1 MKDGSMRLLRRLLL
15 IAGFGLLSLSANG
28 APNAPVEGVEYQ
40 RLSQP
45 QPTDTGKKVEVLE
58 FFWYNCPHCHAFEP
72 YLAEWAK
79 KQGDRIV
86 LRRIPVGF
94 RESFAPQQKLYFAL
108 EAMNRLDLHKAVFDA
123 IHQRRMKLNTEPEIM
138 AFMESQN
145 IDQKKFSET
154 FHSFSVQSKVA
165 RVRQL
170 QEAFRIDGVPTV
182 AIDGQY
188 LTSPSIIG
196 QHMRGAPEE
205 SLNSATLTV
214 MDALV
219 AKKK

>member
-86 LRRIPVGF
+86 LKRIPVGF

>member
-1 MKDGSMRLLRRLLL
+1 MRLLQSLLL
-15 IAGFGLLSLSANG
+15 AAGLSFASIGAIA

-40 RLSQP
+40 RLTQP

-72 YLAEWAK
+72 HLAEWAK

-86 LRRIPVGF
+86 LKRIPVGF
-94 RESFAPQQKLYFAL
+94 RESFAPQQKLYFTL
-108 EAMNRLDLHKAVFDA
+108 EAMNRLDLHRVVFDA

-138 AFMESQN
+138 AFIEKQP
-145 IDQKKFSET
+145 IDQKKFAET
-154 FHSFSVQSKVA
+154 FSSFSVQSRVA

-170 QEAFRIDGVPTV
+170 QEAFKIDGVPTV

-188 LTSPSIIG
+188 LTSPSIVG
-196 QHMRGAPEE
+196 QSMRGAPEE
-205 SLNSATLTV
+205 VLNGATLSV

>member
-1 MKDGSMRLLRRLLL
+1 MRLLQSLLL
-15 IAGFGLLSLSANG
+15 AAGLSFASIGAIA

-40 RLSQP
+40 RLTQP

-72 YLAEWAK
+72 HLAEWAK
-79 KQGDRIV
+79 KQGDHIV
-86 LRRIPVGF
+86 LKRIPVGF
-94 RESFAPQQKLYFAL
+94 RESFAPQQKLYFTL
-108 EAMNRLDLHKAVFDA
+108 EAMNRLDLHRVVFDA

-138 AFMESQN
+138 AFIEKQP
-145 IDQKKFSET
+145 IDQKKFAET
-154 FHSFSVQSKVA
+154 FSSFSVQSRVA

-170 QEAFRIDGVPTV
+170 QEAFKIDGVPTV

-188 LTSPSIIG
+188 LTSPSIVG
-196 QHMRGAPEE
+196 QSMRGAPEE
-205 SLNSATLTV
+205 VLNGATLSV

>member
-1 MKDGSMRLLRRLLL
+1 MRLLHSLLL
-15 IAGFGLLSLSANG
+15 IASLGLASVGANA
-28 APNAPVEGVEYQ
+28 APNAPAEGVEYQ

-72 YLAEWAK
+72 HLAEWAK

-86 LRRIPVGF
+86 LKRIPVGF
-94 RESFAPQQKLYFAL
+94 RESFVPQQKPYFAL
-108 EAMNRLDLHKAVFDA
+108 EAMNRLDLHTVVFDA

-138 AFMESQN
+138 AFIEKQS
-145 IDQKKFSET
+145 IDSKKFGET
-154 FHSFSVQSKVA
+154 FNSFSVQSKVS

-188 LTSPSIIG
+188 VTSPSIVG
-196 QHMRGAPEE
+196 QSMRGAPEE
-205 SLNSATLTV
+205 VLNSATLLV

>member
-1 MKDGSMRLLRRLLL
+1 MRLLHRLLL
-15 IAGFGLLSLSANG
+15 IASLGLASMGASA

-72 YLAEWAK
+72 YLAEWSK

-86 LRRIPVGF
+86 LKRIPVGF

-108 EAMNRLDLHKAVFDA
+108 EAMNRLDLHRVVFDA

-138 AFMESQN
+138 AFMETQS
-145 IDQKKFSET
+145 IDHKKFAET
-154 FHSFSVQSKVA
+154 FNSFSVQSKVA

-188 LTSPSIIG
+188 LTSPSIVG
-196 QHMRGAPEE
+196 QSMRGAPEDT
-205 SLNSATLTV
+205 LNSATLLV

-219 AKKK
+219 TKKK

>member
-1 MKDGSMRLLRRLLL
+1 MRLLHSLLL
-15 IAGFGLLSLSANG
+15 IASLGLVSAGANA
-28 APNAPVEGVEYQ
+28 APNSPVEGVEYQ

-45 QPTDTGKKVEVLE
+45 QPTESGKKVEVLE

-72 YLAEWAK
+72 HLAEWAK

-86 LRRIPVGF
+86 LKRIPVGF

-108 EAMNRLDLHKAVFDA
+108 EAMNRLDLHSVVFDA

-138 AFMESQN
+138 AFIEKQS
-145 IDQKKFSET
+145 IDHKKFGET
-154 FHSFSVQSKVA
+154 FNSFSVQSKVA

-188 LTSPSIIG
+188 VTSPSIVG
-196 QHMRGAPEE
+196 QSMRGAPEE
-205 SLNSATLTV
+205 VLNAATLLV

>member
-1 MKDGSMRLLRRLLL
+1 MRLLRRLLL

-86 LRRIPVGF
+86 LKRIPVGF

-170 QEAFRIDGVPTV
+170 
-182 AIDGQY
+182 
-188 LTSPSIIG
+188 
-196 QHMRGAPEE
+196 
-205 SLNSATLTV
+205 
-214 MDALV
+214 
-219 AKKK
+219 

>member
-1 MKDGSMRLLRRLLL
+1 MRLLHSLLL
-15 IAGFGLLSLSANG
+15 IASLGLASVGANA
-28 APNAPVEGVEYQ
+28 APNAPAEGVEYQ

-72 YLAEWAK
+72 HLAEWAK

-86 LRRIPVGF
+86 LKRIPVGF
-94 RESFAPQQKLYFAL
+94 RESFVPQQKLYFAL
-108 EAMNRLDLHKAVFDA
+108 EAMNRLDLHSVVFDA

-138 AFMESQN
+138 AFIEKQS
-145 IDQKKFSET
+145 IDSKKFGET
-154 FHSFSVQSKVA
+154 FNSFSVQSKVS

-188 LTSPSIIG
+188 VTSPSIVG
-196 QHMRGAPEE
+196 QSMRGAPEE
-205 SLNSATLTV
+205 VLNSATLLV

>member
-1 MKDGSMRLLRRLLL
+1 MRLLQSLLL
-15 IAGFGLLSLSANG
+15 AAGLSFALIGAIA

-40 RLSQP
+40 RLAQP

-72 YLAEWAK
+72 HLAEWAK

-86 LRRIPVGF
+86 LKRIPVGF
-94 RESFAPQQKLYFAL
+94 RESFAPQQKLYFTL
-108 EAMNRLDLHKAVFDA
+108 EAMNRLDLHRVVFDA

-138 AFMESQN
+138 AFIEKQP
-145 IDQKKFSET
+145 IDQKKFAET
-154 FHSFSVQSKVA
+154 FSSFSVQSRVA

-170 QEAFRIDGVPTV
+170 QEAFKIDGVPTV

-188 LTSPSIIG
+188 LTSPSIVG
-196 QHMRGAPEE
+196 QSMRGAPEE
-205 SLNSATLTV
+205 VLNGATLSV

>member
-1 MKDGSMRLLRRLLL
+1 MRLLHSLLL
-15 IAGFGLLSLSANG
+15 IASLSLVSVGVNA

-72 YLAEWAK
+72 HLAEWAK

-86 LRRIPVGF
+86 LKRIPVGF
-94 RESFAPQQKLYFAL
+94 RESFVPQQKLYFAL
-108 EAMNRLDLHKAVFDA
+108 EAMNRLDLHTVVFDA

-138 AFMESQN
+138 AFIEKQS
-145 IDQKKFSET
+145 IDSKKFGET
-154 FHSFSVQSKVA
+154 FNSFSVQSKVS

-188 LTSPSIIG
+188 VTSPSIVG
-196 QHMRGAPEE
+196 QSMRGAPEE
-205 SLNSATLTV
+205 VLNSATLLV

>member
-1 MKDGSMRLLRRLLL
+1 MRLLHSLLL
-15 IAGFGLLSLSANG
+15 IASLGLASVGANA
-28 APNAPVEGVEYQ
+28 APNAPAEGVEYQ

-72 YLAEWAK
+72 HLAEWAK

-86 LRRIPVGF
+86 LKRIPVGF
-94 RESFAPQQKLYFAL
+94 RESFVPQQKLYFAL
-108 EAMNRLDLHKAVFDA
+108 EAMNRLDLHTVVFDA

-138 AFMESQN
+138 AFIEKQS
-145 IDQKKFSET
+145 IDSKKFGET
-154 FHSFSVQSKVA
+154 FNSFSVQSKVS

-182 AIDGQY
+182 AIDGQHV
-188 LTSPSIIG
+188 TSPSIVG
-196 QHMRGAPEE
+196 QSMRGAPEE
-205 SLNSATLTV
+205 VLNSATLLV

>member
-1 MKDGSMRLLRRLLL
+1 MRLLKSLLL
-15 IAGFGLLSLSANG
+15 AASVGFVSVGACA

-58 FFWYNCPHCHAFEP
+58 FFWYNCPHCHVFEP
-72 YLAEWAK
+72 HLAEWAK

-86 LRRIPVGF
+86 LKRIPVGF

-108 EAMNRLDLHKAVFDA
+108 EAMNRLDLHKVVFDA

-138 AFMESQN
+138 AFMETQN
-145 IDQKKFSET
+145 IDHKKFVET
-154 FHSFSVQSKVA
+154 FQSFSVQSKVT

-188 LTSPSIIG
+188 LTSPSIVG
-196 QHMRGAPEE
+196 QSMRGASEDV
-205 SLNSATLTV
+205 LNSATLTV

-219 AKKK
+219 TKKK

>member
-1 MKDGSMRLLRRLLL
+1 MRLLQSLLL
-15 IAGFGLLSLSANG
+15 AAGLSFASIGAIA

-40 RLSQP
+40 RLTQP

-72 YLAEWAK
+72 HLAEWAK

-86 LRRIPVGF
+86 LKRIPVGF
-94 RESFAPQQKLYFAL
+94 RESFAPQQKLYFTL
-108 EAMNRLDLHKAVFDA
+108 EAMNRLDLHRVGFDA

-138 AFMESQN
+138 AFIEKQP
-145 IDQKKFSET
+145 IDQKKFAET
-154 FHSFSVQSKVA
+154 FSSFSVQSRVA

-170 QEAFRIDGVPTV
+170 QEAFKIDGVPTV

-188 LTSPSIIG
+188 LTSPSIVG
-196 QHMRGAPEE
+196 QSMRGAPEE
-205 SLNSATLTV
+205 VLNGATLSV

>member
-1 MKDGSMRLLRRLLL
+1 MRLLQSLLL
-15 IAGFGLLSLSANG
+15 IASLGLVSAG
-28 APNAPVEGVEYQ
+28 VTAAPNAPVEGVEYQ
-40 RLSQP
+40 RLPQP

-72 YLAEWAK
+72 HLAEWAK

-86 LRRIPVGF
+86 LKRIPVGF
-94 RESFAPQQKLYFAL
+94 RESFVPQQKLYFAL
-108 EAMNRLDLHKAVFDA
+108 EAMNRLDLHRLVFDA

-138 AFMESQN
+138 AFMEKQTV
-145 IDQKKFSET
+145 DQKKFSET
-154 FHSFSVQSKVA
+154 FNSFSVQSKVA

-188 LTSPSIIG
+188 VTSPSIVG
-196 QHMRGAPEE
+196 QSMRGAPEE
-205 SLNSATLTV
+205 VLNSATLLV

>member
-1 MKDGSMRLLRRLLL
+1 MRLLHSLLL
-15 IAGFGLLSLSANG
+15 IASLGLASVGANA
-28 APNAPVEGVEYQ
+28 APNAPAEGVEYQ

-72 YLAEWAK
+72 HLAEWAK

-86 LRRIPVGF
+86 LKRIPVGF
-94 RESFAPQQKLYFAL
+94 RESFVPQQKLYFAL
-108 EAMNRLDLHKAVFDA
+108 EAMNRLDLHTVVFDA

-138 AFMESQN
+138 AFIEKQS
-145 IDQKKFSET
+145 IDSKKFGET
-154 FHSFSVQSKVA
+154 FNSFSVQSKVA

-188 LTSPSIIG
+188 VTSPSIVG
-196 QHMRGAPEE
+196 QSMRGAPEE
-205 SLNSATLTV
+205 VLNAATLLV

>member
-1 MKDGSMRLLRRLLL
+1 MRLLHSLLL
-15 IAGFGLLSLSANG
+15 IASLGLASVGANA
-28 APNAPVEGVEYQ
+28 APNAPAEGVEYQ

-72 YLAEWAK
+72 HLAEWAK

-86 LRRIPVGF
+86 LKRIPVGF
-94 RESFAPQQKLYFAL
+94 RESFVPQQKLYFAL
-108 EAMNRLDLHKAVFDA
+108 EAMNRLDLHTVVFDA

-138 AFMESQN
+138 AFIEKQS
-145 IDQKKFSET
+145 IDSKKFGET
-154 FHSFSVQSKVA
+154 FNSFSVQSKVS

-182 AIDGQY
+182 AIDGHY
-188 LTSPSIIG
+188 VTSPSIVG
-196 QHMRGAPEE
+196 QSMRGAPEE
-205 SLNSATLTV
+205 VLNSATLLV

>member
-1 MKDGSMRLLRRLLL
+1 MRLLHSLLL
-15 IAGFGLLSLSANG
+15 IASLGLASVGANA
-28 APNAPVEGVEYQ
+28 APNAPAEGVEYQ

-72 YLAEWAK
+72 HLAEWAK

-86 LRRIPVGF
+86 LKRIPVGF
-94 RESFAPQQKLYFAL
+94 RESFVPQQKLYFAL
-108 EAMNRLDLHKAVFDA
+108 EAMNRLDLHTVVFDA

-138 AFMESQN
+138 AFIEKQS
-145 IDQKKFSET
+145 IDSKKFGET
-154 FHSFSVQSKVA
+154 FNSFSVQSKVS

-188 LTSPSIIG
+188 LTSPSILG
-196 QHMRGAPEE
+196 QSMRGAPEE
-205 SLNSATLTV
+205 VLNSATLLV

>member
-1 MKDGSMRLLRRLLL
+1 MRLLRRLLL

-86 LRRIPVGF
+86 LKRIPVGF

>member
-1 MKDGSMRLLRRLLL
+1 MRLLQSLLL
-15 IAGFGLLSLSANG
+15 VAGLSLASIGAVA

-40 RLSQP
+40 RLAQP

-72 YLAEWAK
+72 HLAEWAK
-79 KQGDRIV
+79 KQGDHIV
-86 LRRIPVGF
+86 LKRIPVGF
-94 RESFAPQQKLYFAL
+94 RESFAPQQKLYFTL
-108 EAMNRLDLHKAVFDA
+108 ESMNRLDLHRVVFDA
-123 IHQRRMKLNTEPEIM
+123 IHQRRMKLNTEAEIM
-138 AFMESQN
+138 AFIEKQQ
-145 IDQKKFSET
+145 IDQKKFAET
-154 FHSFSVQSKVA
+154 FNSFSVQSRVA

-188 LTSPSIIG
+188 LTSPSIVG
-196 QHMRGAPEE
+196 QSMRGAPEE
-205 SLNSATLTV
+205 VLNGATLTV

>member
-1 MKDGSMRLLRRLLL
+1 MRLLQSLLL
-15 IAGFGLLSLSANG
+15 IASLGLVSAG
-28 APNAPVEGVEYQ
+28 VTAAPNAPVEGVEYQ
-40 RLSQP
+40 RLPQP

-72 YLAEWAK
+72 HFAEWAK

-86 LRRIPVGF
+86 LKRIPVGF
-94 RESFAPQQKLYFAL
+94 RESFVPQQKLYFAL
-108 EAMNRLDLHKAVFDA
+108 EAMNRLDLHRLVFDA

-138 AFMESQN
+138 AFMEKQT

-154 FHSFSVQSKVA
+154 FNSFSVQSKVA

-188 LTSPSIIG
+188 VTSPSIVG
-196 QHMRGAPEE
+196 QSMRGAPEE
-205 SLNSATLTV
+205 VLNSATLLV

>member
-1 MKDGSMRLLRRLLL
+1 MRLLRRLLL

-86 LRRIPVGF
+86 LKRIPVGF

-170 QEAFRIDGVPTV
+170 QETFRIDGVPTV

>member
-1 MKDGSMRLLRRLLL
+1 MRLLHRLLL
-15 IAGFGLLSLSANG
+15 IASLGLVSVGANA

-72 YLAEWAK
+72 HLAEWAK

-86 LRRIPVGF
+86 LKRIPVGF

-108 EAMNRLDLHKAVFDA
+108 EAMNRLDLHSVVFDA

-138 AFMESQN
+138 AFIEKQS
-145 IDQKKFSET
+145 IDSKKFGET
-154 FHSFSVQSKVA
+154 FNSFSVQSKVT

-170 QEAFRIDGVPTV
+170 QEAFRI
-182 AIDGQY
+182 QY
-188 LTSPSIIG
+188 VTSPSIVG
-196 QHMRGAPEE
+196 QSMRGAPEE
-205 SLNSATLTV
+205 VLNAATLLV

>member
-1 MKDGSMRLLRRLLL
+1 MRLLQRLLL
-15 IAGFGLLSLSANG
+15 IAGFGLLSLSASA

-58 FFWYNCPHCHAFEP
+58 FFWYNCPYCHAFEP
-72 YLAEWAK
+72 HLAEWAK
-79 KQGDRIV
+79 KQGDHIV
-86 LRRIPVGF
+86 LKRIPVGF

-108 EAMNRLDLHKAVFDA
+108 EAMNRLDLHKVVFDA

-145 IDQKKFSET
+145 IDQKKFGET
-154 FHSFSVQSKVA
+154 FRSFTVQSKVA

-188 LTSPSIIG
+188 LTSPSIVG
-196 QHMRGAPEE
+196 QSMRGAPEE
-205 SLNSATLTV
+205 ALNSATLTV

>member
-1 MKDGSMRLLRRLLL
+1 MRLLKRLLV
-15 IAGFGLLSLSANG
+15 IASMGLVSVGAYA

-72 YLAEWAK
+72 HLAEWAK
-79 KQGDRIV
+79 KHGDRIV
-86 LRRIPVGF
+86 LKRIPVGF

-108 EAMNRLDLHKAVFDA
+108 EAMNRLDLHKVVFDA

-138 AFMESQN
+138 AFMETQS
-145 IDQKKFSET
+145 IDHKKFAET
-154 FHSFSVQSKVA
+154 FQSFSVQSKVS

-188 LTSPSIIG
+188 LTSPSIVG
-196 QHMRGAPEE
+196 QSMRGAPEE
-205 SLNSATLTV
+205 VLNSATLTV
-214 MDALV
+214 MDALI

>member
-1 MKDGSMRLLRRLLL
+1 MRLLQSLLL
-15 IAGFGLLSLSANG
+15 AAGLSFASIGAIA

-40 RLSQP
+40 RLAQP

-72 YLAEWAK
+72 HLAEWAK

-86 LRRIPVGF
+86 LKRIPVGF
-94 RESFAPQQKLYFAL
+94 RESFAPQQKLYFTL
-108 EAMNRLDLHKAVFDA
+108 EAMNRLDLHRVVFDA

-138 AFMESQN
+138 AFIEKQP
-145 IDQKKFSET
+145 IDQKKFAET
-154 FHSFSVQSKVA
+154 FSSFSVQSRVA

-170 QEAFRIDGVPTV
+170 QEAFKIDGVPTV

-188 LTSPSIIG
+188 LTSPSIVG
-196 QHMRGAPEE
+196 QSMRGAPEE
-205 SLNSATLTV
+205 VLNGATLSV

>member
-1 MKDGSMRLLRRLLL
+1 MRLMHRLLL
-15 IAGFGLLSLSANG
+15 IASLSLVSAG
-28 APNAPVEGVEYQ
+28 ATAAPNAPVEGVEYE

-72 YLAEWAK
+72 HLAEWAK

-86 LRRIPVGF
+86 LKRIPVGF

-108 EAMNRLDLHKAVFDA
+108 EAMNRLDLHAVVFDA

-138 AFMESQN
+138 AFIEKQS
-145 IDQKKFSET
+145 IDSKKFGET
-154 FHSFSVQSKVA
+154 FNSFSVQSKVA

-188 LTSPSIIG
+188 VTSPSIVG
-196 QHMRGAPEE
+196 KSMRGASEE
-205 SLNSATLTV
+205 VLNGATLVV